1 MNTAHRYA
9 LQKKLIKPDRLFYVF
24 SRWLFISVICLS
36 QKVLIFTEI
45 ILKTTKKVVEK
56 IFSKEIAKIQFLQ
69 NICWCQDRQS
79 YRRFLV
85 KPNLRKLIPA
95 KCSKKISE
103 YLRGSFGK
111 FWKLGMLC
119 YSLKTLPNF
128 EFSHHF
134 WASSYQFSNLPK
146 KIPQLCFLS
155 I

>member
-1 MNTAHRYA
+1 MIVYFCHLFKSKSINFYWDHS
-9 LQKKLIKPDRLFYVF
+9 QNDKKG
-24 SRWLFISVICLS
+24 CG
-36 QKVLIFTEI
+36 
-45 ILKTTKKVVEK
+45 K

-134 WASSYQFSNLPK
+134 RAKLIMSS
-146 KIPQLCFLS
+146 S
-155 I
+155 ILKSSHINSWTVSLHIGPPRVYRDFFRHPWHKF